1 MDELRALR
9 KELEEEKEKAREKEV
24 SRLTAENAVLRA
36 EAAKLPP
43 TPTPWP
49 QHAMRGPFS
58 SPYPVGNPVDH
69 SAQAPAQAVQFHHA
83 TGYAAE
89 PQAQPQSQPK
99 PQPKPQPQPQQQMP
113 VQEEPSTN
121 ATPVR
126 FFSKFFIL
134 KLEIMFFLL
143 YIVIQVKTTAADMA
157 RNAIKI
163 YQQWSALAPAE
174 QVLEM
179 LKPEVFEAVKMCHS

>member
-9 KELEEEKEKAREKEV
+9 KELEEQKEKERQKEV
-24 SRLTAENAVLRA
+24 DRLKEEVDRLKA

-49 QHAMRGPFS
+49 QHMMRGPFS
-58 SPYPVGNPVDH
+58 SPYPAGQQVEH
-69 SAQAPAQAVQFHHA
+69 SSQAPAQAIQFHHA

-89 PQAQPQSQPK
+89 PQVQPQPQPE

-113 VQEEPSTN
+113 VQQKPSTN

-126 FFSKFFIL
+126 FFSKSLIL
-134 KLEIMFFLL
+134 KH
-143 YIVIQVKTTAADMA
+143 Q
-157 RNAIKI
+157 N
-163 YQQWSALAPAE
+163 
-174 QVLEM
+174 
-179 LKPEVFEAVKMCHS
+179 